1 MSNVDDTVVNVELWN
16 LVQFSEIILTKTVEL
31 NVDMVRAYKL
41 VRIEIDNSIIP

>member
-1 MSNVDDTVVNVELWN
+1 MSNFDNAVVNVELWN